1 MQGKQK
7 GRRLPGQLS
16 KHCQQFCSQ
25 SRTLSSE
32 MGFGTRWF
40 LPGVSVPTALVKL
53 MPDSNPPPQR
63 VLLPEPGPAQPQGK
77 LVAHQSLTG
86 TSWGIFQ
93 SNWLMGNWDQSPD
106 FTPKSLVRS
115 DFTCELNAL
124 PDGRQAKGGGMKTFG
139 KQQRELGCLA
149 CWRDDF
155 GLSLNTPEQFPGE
168 GDRPRPLG
176 HLRD

>member
-1 MQGKQK
+1 M
-7 GRRLPGQLS
+7 
-16 KHCQQFCSQ
+16 
-25 SRTLSSE
+25 
-32 MGFGTRWF
+32 
-40 LPGVSVPTALVKL
+40 KL

-124 PDGRQAKGGGMKTFG
+124 PDGRQAKGGGDENIWKTAEG
-139 KQQRELGCLA
+139 AGV
-149 CWRDDF
+149 F
-155 GLSLNTPEQFPGE
+155 GLLERRLWAQ
-168 GDRPRPLG
+168 PR
-176 HLRD
+176 HT